1 MFTNALYSKIKNTFI
16 LQEESSDGGVACL
29 ASIANYYGGDVALE
43 KIRDLSGTSADGT
56 TMLGLY
62 QAAQHAGF
70 SAEGLQADDIRS
82 LIDLQAPVIIHVI
95 LEGALHNFFVYYG
108 YNTDQENFIIGDP
121 KHGIVNYSLPELES
135 VWQTKSLLRLTPNE
149 NFVKK
154 VIKKASK
161 KRFLLSLIQDDL
173 NTLFLTTFL
182 SLIISFIGFSIAFF
196 SQELIDNTFPT
207 GTEEKI
213 LKGIGLIA
221 LLLLAYNLTVY
232 LKNLFGSQQGM
243 DFNNRIVEKFYKR
256 MLRFPKTVFDS
267 KKDDEFIAR
276 KNDIRLVQNAIA
288 TIYGEVI
295 ANALHIVIFFAIALS
310 YSPLTALIAISSI
323 PFYALTIYL
332 FTDGIMR
339 SQKKLIGGRAL
350 AEHHY
355 IESIHSIPTIK
366 VLNKEDF
373 FESAHRQIYGFFQR
387 KLFNTN
393 KLNIRFTF
401 ISEIITTLQIA
412 LIIGMVIRMII
423 HDTLSYGEI
432 TAVLILTGSI
442 IFSIHKLAKANGTIQ
457 EGYLAFNRLYEFM
470 TIKPESY
477 SSGPFPTGAEDR
489 FTFIEDFRL
498 KFKNLSF
505 RFPGRKQLLRDVSFR
520 VKRGEII
527 SLFGESGCG
536 KSTLIQILQKF
547 YKPEFGKIEINS
559 IDLNKI
565 QIKQW
570 RKMIGVVPQDIKIFN
585 HNLLYNL
592 TLSEQPDEVNNVI
605 EFCRH
610 YGFDKYFDTFQQG
623 YLTVLGEDG
632 VNISGGQRQLV
643 ALARAMYRNPQ
654 LLLLDEATSA
664 MDGKME
670 RFVLD
675 LLQRIKSKM
684 AIIVVT
690 HRVAISQKTDRV
702 YLLENG
708 EIALF
713 GSPNELIMTDNPFSE
728 FVKGPK
734 VVTS

>member
-1 MFTNALYSKIKNTFI
+1 MFTNALYSKIKNTFV
-16 LQEESSDGGVACL
+16 LQERVSDGGVACL
-29 ASIANYYGGDVALE
+29 TSIVNYYGGEVAIE
-43 KIRDLSGTSADGT
+43 KLRDLSGSSSDGT

-70 SAEGLQADDIRS
+70 SAEGLQGDDVNS
-82 LIDLQAPVIIHVI
+82 LIELQSPVIIHVI
-95 LEGALHNFFVYYG
+95 LEGEHHDFFVYYG
-108 YNTDQENFIIGDP
+108 YNSDKDKFIIGDP
-121 KHGIVNYSLPELES
+121 RQGIAHYSLDELEL
-135 VWQTKSLLRLTPNE
+135 VWQTRSLLKLTPNE
-149 NFVKK
+149 NFIKK
-154 VIKKASK
+154 VIKKDRK
-161 KRFLLSLIQDDL
+161 KRFLFSLIKDDM

-196 SQELIDNTFPT
+196 AQELIDETLPT
-207 GTEEKI
+207 SSEEQI

-221 LLLLAYNLTVY
+221 LLLLAHNLTNY
-232 LKNLFGSQQGM
+232 LKNLFSSQQGM
-243 DFNNRIVEKFYKR
+243 EFNNRIVEKFYKR
-256 MLRFPKTVFDS
+256 MLRFPKNIFDS

-276 KNDIRLVQNAIA
+276 KNDVRLVQSAIA

-295 ANALHIVIFFAIALS
+295 ANALHIVIFFIIALS
-310 YSPLTALIAISSI
+310 YSPIIALAAVISI
-323 PFYALTIYL
+323 PFYALTIFF
-332 FTDGIMR
+332 FTDGIVR
-339 SQKKLIGGRAL
+339 SQKKLISGRAS

-355 IESIHSIPTIK
+355 IESIHSISTIK

-373 FESAHRQIYGFFQR
+373 FESAHRQIYSFFQR
-387 KLFNTN
+387 KSFNTN
-393 KLNIRFTF
+393 KLNIRFSF
-401 ISEIITTLQIA
+401 ISELITTLQVTLVIA
-412 LIIGMVIRMII
+412 MAVRMVI
-423 HDTLSYGEI
+423 HGTLSYGET
-432 TAVLILTGSI
+432 TALLVLAGSI
-442 IFSIHKLAKANGTIQ
+442 IFSIHRLARANSTIQ
-457 EGYLAFNRLYEFM
+457 EGHLAFNRLYEFM

-498 KFKNLSF
+498 KIKNLSF
-505 RFPGRKQLLRDVSFR
+505 RFPGRKQLLNDVSFR

-547 YKPEFGKIEINS
+547 YKSENGKIEVNS
-559 IDLNKI
+559 IDLTKI
-565 QIKQW
+565 QIKLW
-570 RKMIGVVPQDIKIFN
+570 RKMIGIVPQEIKIFN

-592 TLSEQPDEVNNVI
+592 TLSEQPDEVDNVI
-605 EFCRH
+605 EFCRY
-610 YGFDKYFDTFQQG
+610 YGFDKYFETFPQG

-643 ALARAMYRNPQ
+643 ALARALYRNPQ

-675 LLQRIKSKM
+675 LLQRIKNKM

-708 EIALF
+708 EIVLF
-713 GSPNELIMTDNPFSE
+713 GSPNELIMTDNPFTE
-728 FVKGPK
+728 FIKGPK
-734 VVTS
+734 VVNS